1 MTSID
6 DDMSS
11 YLNQQNVKVFTG
23 LGKTVQ
29 LIPLE
34 FKVTNVC
41 DLMTNLLIWSCLKS
55 KTELKRPLITVVDLN
70 EYLDFHFGDC
80 EYIRQRSSIVLQQL
94 QLELAVLAD
103 LFLYSYD
110 SQWSY
115 RIEFAIYREIRLK
128 PTQLLTF
135 L

>member
-29 LIPLE
+29 LIPLV

-55 KTELKRPLITVVDLN
+55 KIKLKRPLITVVDLN

-110 SQWSY
+110 AQWSY